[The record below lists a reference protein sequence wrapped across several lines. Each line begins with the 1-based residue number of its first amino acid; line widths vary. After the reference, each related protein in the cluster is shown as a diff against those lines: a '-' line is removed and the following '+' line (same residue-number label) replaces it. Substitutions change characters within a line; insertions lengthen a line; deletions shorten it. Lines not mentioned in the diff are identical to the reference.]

1 MAVISGRDP
10 RTGNRPFMNSLFLM
24 HTGGPGAPR
33 ADAWLTTV
41 HIGDLGLCYLDS
53 VEVDELRYPIR
64 VLRRGILPDTEG
76 AGRHCGAPAG
86 ICEYGPVDTT
96 IEAWFSSD
104 GTINAPLG
112 VRGGQPG
119 GRSGQFKRGRD
130 GQLTAVPPCGGVNL
144 SPGETLVSICCG
156 GGGYGPPE
164 ARDPNL
170 VRADLAEG
178 WITPARAASVYGLK
192 D

>member
-1 MAVISGRDP
+1 MAVISGRNP
-10 RTGNRPFMNSLFLM
+10 RDGNRPFMNSLFLM
-24 HTGGPGAPR
+24 HTGGPGAPQ

-53 VEVDELRYPIR
+53 VEVDELRYPIH
-64 VLRRGILPDTEG
+64 VLRRGILADTEG

-119 GRSGQFKRGRD
+119 GRSSQFKRGRD
-130 GQLTAVPPCGGVNL
+130 GQLTAVAPAAA
-144 SPGETLVSICCG
+144 SPW
-156 GGGYGPPE
+156 
-164 ARDPNL
+164 R
-170 VRADLAEG
+170 
-178 WITPARAASVYGLK
+178 PARRSYPSVAAAAAMARPSPRSRARSARIWPKAGSARRAPRPCMG
-192 D
+192 